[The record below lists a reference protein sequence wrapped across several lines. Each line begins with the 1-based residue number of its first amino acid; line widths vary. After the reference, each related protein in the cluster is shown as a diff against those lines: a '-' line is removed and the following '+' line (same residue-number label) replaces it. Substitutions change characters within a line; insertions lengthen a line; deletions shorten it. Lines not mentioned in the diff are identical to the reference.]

1 MSVARPHILRLRR
14 GRRAFTLVELLVS
27 IGIISMLMAMLLP
40 AMRGARE
47 QSRSVACLNNLKQMM
62 LAAQMY
68 QTANGGRYPL
78 ATYWA
83 YRPPVRVT
91 YNWDYTETRDNST
104 GQRTVEPGTLWWA
117 SADKRVLQCPSFDGK
132 SVGFTADPYTGYN
145 YNTSYVG
152 REMDTAGRVPVPP
165 AKGAQ
170 IRRPSET
177 AVFGDG
183 EYASGANK
191 FMRAPFPSPG
201 ELLTAGRYAGTQGFR
216 HRGRT
221 NVAFADGH
229 AEGLRDRHVT
239 TVAGESPRIGPRTGF
254 LSVDNRLYD
263 LD

>member
-1 MSVARPHILRLRR
+1 MTGTRPRSRQ
-14 GRRAFTLVELLVS
+14 GFTLVELLVVLGVAS
-27 IGIISMLMAMLLP
+27 ALLALVLP

-47 QSRSVACLNNLKQMM
+47 QSRAVGCLNNLRQMM

-68 QTANGGRYPL
+68 HHANDGRYPL

-83 YRPPVRVT
+83 YRPPIRVT
-91 YNWDYTETRDNST
+91 YNWDYVETRDSST
-104 GQRTVEPGTLWWA
+104 GLRTIEPGTLWWA

-132 SVGFTADPYTGYN
+132 SVGFTGDPYTGYN

-165 AKGAQ
+165 ARASQ

-177 AVFGDG
+177 VVFGDG
-183 EYASGANK
+183 EYAAGANK
-191 FMRAPFPSPG
+191 FMRSPFPSPG
-201 ELLTAGRYAGTQGFR
+201 ELLSFGRFAGTQGFR

-221 NVAFADGH
+221 NAAFADGH
-229 AEGLRDRHVT
+229 ARGLSERHT
-239 TVAGESPRIGPRTGF
+239 STVPGESDRIAPRSGF